1 MPNPSLIDFG
11 AFRREHRERVS
22 GHVYSEPI
30 VLNLN
35 EVPKDDPAYDPR
47 KTYEL
52 PAIMPGMAILEYERI
67 SREYGDEVPDR
78 EIFAMGEALFPP
90 NVLRS
95 LTGYCGLDSLE
106 LGALIMMV
114 FAEYRK
120 RMEAETPEA
129 PEGNAGR
136 PKKKGRRS
144 TSSKTGH
151 SSKQTS
157 SGSTALAS

>member
-1 MPNPSLIDFG
+1 MPNPSMIDFG
-11 AFRREHRERVS
+11 AFRREHRERTS
-22 GHVYSEPI
+22 GNAYSEPI
-30 VLNLN
+30 VLNIN
-35 EVPKDDPAYDPR
+35 EVPEDDPAYDP
-47 KTYEL
+47 KKVYTL

-67 SREYGDEVPDR
+67 SREYGGDDAAVPDR

-120 RMEAETPEA
+120 HMEDETPEA

-136 PKKKGRRS
+136 PKKKGRRL
-144 TSSKTGH
+144 TSSKTGR
-151 SSKQTS
+151 SSKATAS
-157 SGSTALAS
+157 ASTA